1 MQDSKTRST
10 WLRRLPASL
19 LAVSALVLT
28 FFFFSPSEMTLLN
41 PSSFRFSAMGA
52 VVPIMGLFSV
62 VAIVLG
68 AAILALFRGKAH
80 NLLVALCLAAAL
92 CLYVQGTFMT
102 GTTPPLSGD
111 AVDWAAMNRARILNL
126 VEWVVIFS
134 VPFILLRFRQ
144 VWGYARILLPALIIV
159 MQLTGFISLM
169 LRPDLSRTD
178 VGYLSYDG
186 YCDYSDQG
194 NTLVIMLDRLDHK
207 YIDDVLAQDPEFFDR
222 MDGFTRYDNAISQYA
237 HTRPGMNFILTNYDA
252 TMFKEP
258 AVDFFEHSWDDGERH
273 ILKDL
278 TDADYDVNLF
288 GGISSLLGQHYDRFT
303 PYVSN
308 IRLTS
313 DNIQPIKV
321 VFRMS
326 MLSAYRCFP
335 LALKP
340 KFYHSS
346 TWYDHVFKKG
356 TNSDTDMTVYDK
368 MMPDMTV
375 QSDHK
380 CFKFYE
386 MQGSHAPYTL
396 NADGTK
402 SKNETDVVSQTMG
415 SFEILYRAFDEM
427 KKAGIYKDTAIII
440 TADHSYIGDDYK
452 PLESPARIGIF
463 YKPAGV
469 EDTPF
474 QTSYAPVSLR
484 NIPATILKSAGL
496 DYSAYGVPLD
506 EVPDDKTI
514 VRDYVRTIAD
524 RAIGWID
531 CWALYYDVAYDAAD
545 MDSWTLTRTDKIEY
559 PLSF

>member
-1 MQDSKTRST
+1 MQDNKRST

-19 LAVSALVLT
+19 LAAAALVLT
-28 FFFFSPSEMTLLN
+28 FFFFSPTEMTLLN
-41 PSSFRFSAMGA
+41 PSSFRFSATGA
-52 VVPIMGLFSV
+52 VMPIMGLFSV
-62 VAIVLG
+62 AAIAFG
-68 AAILALFRGKAH
+68 AAVLALFRGKLH
-80 NLLVALCLAAAL
+80 NVLVALCLAAAL

-111 AVDWAAMNRARILNL
+111 DVDWAAMNKARIVNL

-134 VPFILLRFRQ
+134 IPFILLRFKQ
-144 VWGYARILLPALIIV
+144 VWGYARILLPALIII
-159 MQLTGFISLM
+159 MQLTGFISLIV
-169 LRPDLSRTD
+169 RPDLARTD
-178 VGYLSYDG
+178 IGYLSYDG
-186 YCDYSDQG
+186 FCDYSDEG
-194 NTLVIMLDRLDHK
+194 NTLVIMLDRLDFE
-207 YIDDVLAQDPEFFDR
+207 YIEGVLEQDPGFFDR

-237 HTRPGMNFILTNYDA
+237 HTRPGMNFILTNYDE

-278 TDADYDVNLF
+278 TDAGYDINLF
-288 GGISSLLGQHYDRFT
+288 GSISSLLGKNYAGFT

-308 IRLTS
+308 IRLSS
-313 DNIQPIKV
+313 DNIRAKKV
-321 VFRMS
+321 IQRMT

-340 KFYHSS
+340 MFYKSS

-356 TNSDTDMTVYDK
+356 SNSDPDMTVYDQ
-368 MMPDMTV
+368 MMPGMTV
-375 QSDHK
+375 QSDHR

-386 MQGSHAPYTL
+386 FQGSHTPYTL

-402 SKNETDVVSQTMG
+402 AKDKTDVVTQTMG
-415 SFEILYRAFDEM
+415 SFEILYRAFDAM
-427 KKAGIYKDTAIII
+427 KQASVYKDTAIII
-440 TADHSYIGDDYK
+440 TADHGYMRNDYK
-452 PLESPARIGIF
+452 PLEAPVRIGIF

-469 EDTPF
+469 EGTPF

-484 NIPATILKSAGL
+484 NIPATVLKSAGL
-496 DYSAYGVPLD
+496 DYTAYGVPLD
-506 EVPDDKTI
+506 EVPDDKSI
-514 VRDYVRTIAD
+514 VRDYVRSIAD
-524 RAIGWID
+524 KSVGWID

-545 MDSWTLTRTDKIEY
+545 MDSWTLTRTEKIEY